1 MTKIVAKRSAD
12 GRIVML
18 PRPDYTAVPSKG
30 DIRSLR
36 GQYQEFRQPSM
47 LNGYW
52 RDVTAEVAAV
62 LRQTFVADAAT
73 VDAPQEP
80 TL

>member
-1 MTKIVAKRSAD
+1 MKIVARRSAD
-12 GRIVML
+12 GQIVML
-18 PRPDYTAVPSKG
+18 ARPDYTAIPSEG

-36 GQYQEFRQPSM
+36 GRYQEFRRPSM

-62 LRQTFVADAAT
+62 LRQTF
-73 VDAPQEP
+73 APPAPSDLQEP
-80 TL
+80 TP